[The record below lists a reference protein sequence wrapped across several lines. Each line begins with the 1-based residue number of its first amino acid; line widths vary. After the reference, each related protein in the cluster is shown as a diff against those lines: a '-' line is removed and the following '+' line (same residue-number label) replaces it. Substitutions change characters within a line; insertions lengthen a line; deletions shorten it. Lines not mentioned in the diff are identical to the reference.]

1 MNAIDLVLSWL
12 LTLALHATVLLL
24 LAWGLQ
30 RLGALHHPGWR
41 ELAWR
46 GALFGALV
54 SSVLATAAPR
64 LPTPG
69 EWRGTAAP
77 VTMQAASVAPEAEKR
92 PDPTQALRAT
102 LPGESGLPRIL
113 ARQDAAPA
121 AAGAPRTVE
130 TSFASSP
137 ATWRVS
143 GPLAATLLLAW
154 LLGGL
159 PVALRLGRQAWA
171 LRRWTRGQPGAGPRP
186 GSQLPV
192 LADGLGRAMQLKH
205 LPQLRL
211 VDGLASPMLLPGH
224 RMLLPAWVEE
234 LAPAQQRALLA
245 HELAHLQRHDPAW
258 RLAQRLAV
266 LPLYFH
272 PLAWLALRRLEALA
286 EDACDE
292 RAAALCGSGRP
303 LAECLAACLAHGT
316 APQSITPTLAVAMAA
331 EPGPVVRRV
340 KNLLEETPMRRPI
353 PASLRRTAVAVGLA
367 AALALPG
374 LAITSIAN
382 PAHADGFFSDLFS
395 GTAVTNSNGKDHY
408 VHRNGATGERIEM
421 TIRGEVAFTETEDDI
436 ASMSPDGEFE
446 LSIKRGGVERSLRVR
461 PGKDQLQRDYR
472 VDGKSRPFDAAAQ
485 AWLAQA
491 LPGLMRET
499 GIQAQA
505 RGKRIL
511 ARGGVD
517 ALLADMEKIGTDYV
531 RSLYLVVLFENARL
545 DAADLDRALEIADK
559 IGSDYELRRALE
571 AGLESQ
577 DLSPASQARLLDVAA
592 GIGSDYELAKVLTQ
606 VAKSDSFDQGPVLV
620 AWRKALASIAGDY
633 EQRGVLSVLLARK
646 QPGSTR
652 IALESARDIAS
663 DYEASQLLK
672 EAVTQVRANDGVRSA
687 WFAML
692 DGVASDYEQAQALEA
707 LLEAGPVDAALAG
720 DVLASL
726 GGIGSDHEATQLL
739 RELAAVMPED
749 PALIERYRAVARRLS
764 DHERG
769 QAERALD
776 RFAVAGVEQ
785 SGT

>member
-1 MNAIDLVLSWL
+1 MNAIDLMLSWL
-12 LTLALHATVLLL
+12 LTLALHATVLLS

-30 RLGALHHPGWR
+30 RLGALRHPGWR

-54 SSVLATAAPR
+54 SSVLATAAPA

-69 EWRGTAAP
+69 EWAGTPAQFTA
-77 VTMQAASVAPEAEKR
+77 QAVSVAPTAAKR
-92 PDPTQALRAT
+92 SDPTHALRAT
-102 LPGESGLPRIL
+102 LPGESGLSRIL
-113 ARQDAAPA
+113 ARRDAAPA
-121 AAGAPRTVE
+121 AADAPRTVE
-130 TSFASSP
+130 TPLSSSP
-137 ATWRVS
+137 ASWRVS
-143 GPLAATLLLAW
+143 GPIAVTLVLAW

-159 PVALRLGRQAWA
+159 PVALRLLRQAWA
-171 LRRWTRGQPGAGPRP
+171 LRRWTRRQPGVGPSP

-192 LADGLGRAMQLKH
+192 ITAGLGRALQLKR

-211 VDGLASPMLLPGH
+211 VEGLASPMLLPG
-224 RMLLPAWVEE
+224 RRLLLPAWVED
-234 LAPAQQRALLA
+234 LSSPQQRALLA

-303 LAECLAACLAHGT
+303 LAECLAACLAHGA
-316 APQSITPTLAVAMAA
+316 APKANTPTLAVAMAA

-340 KNLLEETPMRRPI
+340 KNLLEETPMHRPI

-382 PAHADGFFSDLFS
+382 PARADGFFSDLFS
-395 GTAVTNSNGKDHY
+395 GTAVTKTNRKDHY

-421 TIRGEVAFTETEDDI
+421 TVRGEVAFTEAEDDI
-436 ASMSPDGEFE
+436 ASMSPDGKFE
-446 LSIKRGGVERSLRVR
+446 LSVKRDGVERSLRVR
-461 PGKDQLQRDYR
+461 PGKGQLQRDYR
-472 VDGKSRPFDAAAQ
+472 VDGESRPFDAAAR

-517 ALLADMEKIGTDYV
+517 ALLADMEKIRTDHV
-531 RSLYLVVLFENARL
+531 RGIYLAVLFEHAQL
-545 DAADLDRALEIADK
+545 DDANLDRALEIAGK
-559 IGSDYELRRALE
+559 IGSDYELRKALE
-571 AGLESQ
+571 AGLAYQ
-577 DLSPASQARLLDVAA
+577 ALSPASQARLLDVAA
-592 GIGSDYELAKVLTQ
+592 GIASDYELAKVLVQ
-606 VAKSDSFDQGPVLV
+606 VAKTDSFDQGPVFA
-620 AWRKALASIAGDY
+620 AWRKALAGISSDY

-646 QPGSTR
+646 QPEATR
-652 IALESARDIAS
+652 IALESARDISS
-663 DYEASQLLK
+663 DHEARQLLQ
-672 EAVTQVRANDGVRSA
+672 EAVAQVRANKGVRTA

-692 DGVASDYEQAQALEA
+692 DGIASDYEQRQALEA
-707 LLEAGPVDAALAG
+707 LLEAGPVDVPLAG

-726 GGIGSDHEATQLL
+726 GRISSGHEVSQVL
-739 RELAAVMPED
+739 RELAAVMPAD
-749 PALIERYRAVARRLS
+749 PTLVERYRAVARRLS